1 MKFLSLYVC
10 VHVLTRTHNPVSVMT
25 IRSYKKDKEKGRAFH
40 LLPKKIGVAFSVL
53 FLLLETATD
62 CQYYCP
68 KPVAAMEVLQCQDQ
82 EKALNLDLCRG
93 RKFEATD
100 ATGCAGLEV

>member
-62 CQYYCP
+62 C
-68 KPVAAMEVLQCQDQ
+68 
-82 EKALNLDLCRG
+82 
-93 RKFEATD
+93 
-100 ATGCAGLEV
+100 